1 MTESIASLATCKRV
15 ETFNADGTHNGYLV
29 ELAKDGEKT
38 TVYLTVTKPGAFKG
52 YHLHQRRTS
61 NFVLLKGK
69 LKVIVVN
76 GKQKE
81 EILLDE
87 NSLQR
92 LTVPTNVYTALENV
106 GNEDA
111 WLINIPVPPYD
122 PHDRDEQ
129 LEKTALEIAQQ
140 LEEK

>member
-1 MTESIASLATCKRV
+1 MADSTHLIVACKRV

-29 ELAKDGEKT
+29 ELGKDGEKT
-38 TVYLTVTKPGAFKG
+38 TAYLTVTKPGAFKG

-69 LKVIVVN
+69 LKVIVVD
-76 GKQKE
+76 GKRRE
-81 EILLDE
+81 EILLDGN
-87 NSLQR
+87 NSQR
-92 LTVPTNVYTALENV
+92 LAVPTNVYTALDNV

-122 PHDRDEQ
+122 PSDRDEQ
-129 LEKTALEIAQQ
+129 LEKTPLEIAQQ
-140 LEEK
+140 LEE